1 MEMEW
6 PLILFTFFVCLASGI
21 LLGQGVMTVL
31 GKGKSM
37 QLASLVSSLVALA
50 VGGISVFFHL
60 QHWERIFNGFGH
72 ITSGITLEFIGCV
85 VFFVVLVVYFLMMRR
100 AEDGMAPKWCGVL
113 AIIMGVAMPAITGDS
128 YLMEAIPVWD
138 TFLLPVYYVF
148 NAVFFGGLSV
158 LVIAA
163 LTKCDDV
170 NDTAIW
176 LAIGGGVATA
186 VALIA
191 YAVFINSLGG
201 VYSDITYYFDPTLP
215 DSSMIDVQE
224 DFVGTVL
231 AGSNASVLDWRRDRG
246 RCASGGRCLYGE
258 ARSRGRQAATG
269 PAHGG
274 RWPGLRSGG
283 RYLLAH
289 DPLYGR
295 CQHLRPVL
303 KVCLQGFAAL
313 QAAVPSGFGRPDGTT
328 AALSGAAR

>member
-21 LLGQGVMTVL
+21 LLAQGVLVVL
-31 GKGKSM
+31 GKGKQM

-85 VFFVVLVVYFLMMRR
+85 VFFVGRVVYFLMMRR

-113 AIIMGVAMPAITGDS
+113 AIVMGVAMPAITGDS

-138 TFLLPVYYVF
+138 TFLLPVYYVL
-148 NAVFFGGLSV
+148 NAVFFGGLAA

-163 LTKCDDV
+163 VTKCDDA
-170 NDTAIW
+170 NDMALW
-176 LAIGGGVATA
+176 LAIGGGIATA
-186 VALIA
+186 VIVVA

-215 DSSMIDVQE
+215 DSSMIDVQD

-231 AGSNASVLDWRRDRG
+231 AGSNA
-246 RCASGGRCLYGE
+246 
-258 ARSRGRQAATG
+258 
-269 PAHGG
+269 
-274 RWPGLRSGG
+274 
-283 RYLLAH
+283 
-289 DPLYGR
+289 PLFWIGAII
-295 CQHLRPVL
+295 V
-303 KVCLQGFAAL
+303 GI
-313 QAAVPSGFGRPDGTT
+313 AVPVALAFVARKSLADGKRQQILPL
-328 AALSGAAR
+328 AGAGLVCALAGGICWRMILYLVAVSIFALY

>member
-37 QLASLVSSLVALA
+37 QLVSLVSSLVALA

-231 AGSNASVLDWRRDRG
+231 AGSNAPLFWIGAVIVGVALPVVAAFMAKRALAGGKQQQVLPLAGAGLACALAGGICWRMI
-246 RCASGGRCLYGE
+246 LYMV
-258 ARSRGRQAATG
+258 AVSIFA
-269 PAHGG
+269 
-274 RWPGLRSGG
+274 
-283 RYLLAH
+283 
-289 DPLYGR
+289 LY
-295 CQHLRPVL
+295 
-303 KVCLQGFAAL
+303 
-313 QAAVPSGFGRPDGTT
+313 
-328 AALSGAAR
+328 